1 MMVEVTKRYAEFI
14 VNTRLEDIPEA
25 ERTLAKGAILDG
37 VGVTIA
43 ATTEPAGR
51 MILDYVR
58 DLGGAEQASVVGGGY
73 KTNAANAAYA
83 NGTLAHCLD
92 FDDVGGFGHPTVVL
106 LPAILALGERLGK
119 SGRDALEAYCIGF
132 EVAANLALG
141 NKRQNVDQIRGFHS
155 TAALGHFAAAS
166 ASAKLLGLDVE
177 QTQRTLG
184 IAASGSAGVLANLGY
199 HVKPLHAGQAGR
211 NGVTAAEL
219 AKRGWTA
226 SPDVIE
232 RPVGWAYAFL
242 GAENF
247 DAERATAT
255 LGTEWRLPASL
266 GIKKYPCC
274 YYNHAALDGLLKL
287 LKDNE
292 VAFDDVEVAQLEVPT
307 LLPFFHAEPT
317 TAFQGKF
324 SYEYNLAAAILD
336 HEIVQDTFT
345 DEKATSPGMVEALKR
360 SKVVAAPEKFSA
372 STARTAPVSVRTRS
386 GKEYN
391 TVVDVPYGHAAAPLK
406 QEEIVAKFRKNAA
419 RLLDGGDTD
428 RLLGLLLNLES
439 SAVPA
444 IMAIAGSRAVARV

>member
-1 MMVEVTKRYAEFI
+1 MVEVTKRYAEFI
-14 VNTRLEDIPEA
+14 VNTRLEDAPEA
-25 ERTLAKGAILDG
+25 ERTVAKGAILDG
-37 VGVTIA
+37 LGVTMA
-43 ATTEPAGR
+43 ATIEPAGR
-51 MILDYVR
+51 MIMEYVR
-58 DLGGAEQASVVGGGY
+58 DLGGAEQSSVVGGGF

-119 SGRDALEAYCIGF
+119 SGRDGLEAYCLGF

-155 TAALGHFAAAS
+155 TASLGHFAAAA

-184 IAASGSAGVLANLGY
+184 IAASASAGVLANLGY
-199 HVKPLHAGQAGR
+199 QVKPLHAGQAGR

-242 GAENF
+242 GLEDF
-247 DAERATAT
+247 DAERATET
-255 LGTEWRLPASL
+255 LGKNWRLPACL

-274 YYNHAALDGLLKL
+274 YYNHAALDGLFKL

-307 LLPFFHAEPT
+307 LLPFFHPQPT

-324 SYEYNLAAAILD
+324 SYEYNLAAAILE
-336 HEIVQDTFT
+336 HEIVQETFT
-345 DEKATSPGMVEALKR
+345 DEKAISPGMVEALKR
-360 SKVVAAPEKFSA
+360 AKVVAAPEKFEA
-372 STARTAPVSVRTRS
+372 STTRNAPVSVRTKT
-386 GKEYN
+386 GKEYR
-391 TVVDVPYGHAAAPLK
+391 TVVQVPYGHAADPLT
-406 QEEIVAKFRKNAA
+406 QAEIAAKFRTNAS
-419 RLLDGGDTD
+419 RLLDSSDTE

-439 SAVPA
+439 SAIPA
-444 IMAIAGSRAVARV
+444 IMAIAGSRAMARV

>member
-1 MMVEVTKRYAEFI
+1 MMEVTRRFAEFI
-14 VNTRLEDIPEA
+14 VGTRLGDVPDA
-25 ERTLAKGAILDG
+25 ERTLAEGAILDG
-37 VGVTIA
+37 LGVTMA
-43 ATTEPAGR
+43 ATSEPAGR
-51 MILDYVR
+51 MITEYVR
-58 DLGGAEQASVVGGGY
+58 DLGGAEQSTVVGGGF
-73 KTNAANAAYA
+73 KTSAANAAYA

-119 SGRDALEAYCIGF
+119 SGRDALEAYCVGF

-155 TAALGHFAAAS
+155 TASLGHFAAAA

-177 QTQRTLG
+177 QTQRALG
-184 IAASGSAGVLANLGY
+184 IAASGSAGLLANLGY

-219 AKRGWTA
+219 AARGWTA

-242 GAENF
+242 GRENF

-255 LGTEWRLPASL
+255 LGKDWRLPASF

-287 LKDNE
+287 LEDNH

-307 LLPFFHAEPT
+307 LLPFFHPEPT

-336 HEIVQDTFT
+336 HAIVQDTFT
-345 DEKATSPGMVEALKR
+345 DAKATSPAMVEALKR
-360 SKVVAAPEKFSA
+360 AKVVAAPEKFEA
-372 STARTAPVSVRTRS
+372 PTARQAPVSVRTKT
-386 GKEYN
+386 GKEYR
-391 TVVDVPYGHAAAPLK
+391 TVVQVPYGHATAPLIRD
-406 QEEIVAKFRKNAA
+406 EIVAKFRTNAS
-419 RLLDGGDTD
+419 RLLSASDTK
-428 RLLGLLLNLES
+428 RLLGLLLNLELS
-439 SAVPA
+439 SIPA
-444 IMAIAGSRAVARV
+444 IMAIAGSRARASA